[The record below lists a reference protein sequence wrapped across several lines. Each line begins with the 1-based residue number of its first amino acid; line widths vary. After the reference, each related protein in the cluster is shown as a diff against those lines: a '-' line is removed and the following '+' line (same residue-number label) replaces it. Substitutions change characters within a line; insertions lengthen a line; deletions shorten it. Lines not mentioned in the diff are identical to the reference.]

1 MTTKNRIF
9 TGLLTICLVQ
19 FLCACTTTSPDK
31 RVLAEINDADLTAS
45 SRRPSVVEVEPGKPA
60 VLYMTKAGRVAL
72 KVGDETKLIDA
83 TARVKTGASYPQ
95 LYGNSSALQALWWSH
110 ADGKNIY
117 MTTSQDKGQ
126 SFAPVNMPN
135 ADHGVL
141 LPFTLVPGTTPGV
154 LGLVYSD
161 ERAPGYQVY
170 ANRSTDGGRS
180 WGAVDKRLDTPPVGG
195 RSSSAQDPIAL
206 KLSNGWLVV
215 WSDTHQQ
222 DGRAAYRLVS
232 TVSKDDGISWSEPK
246 PLYIADRSI
255 SSLAAS
261 VENDVVVVA
270 ADVYG
275 RGIVAA
281 VSQDAG
287 TQWMTV
293 GIAPGTEKMEISGLR
308 SVQKNGFANYTW
320 MQKAANE
327 KTRIMH
333 ARVDAKTTT
342 WLDGGVKRLDVKVH
356 DNTKSMSP
364 EIVADDSG
372 GLVAAWTDY
381 REIVPNIYLSV
392 SQDDGKTWKPGFP
405 VMNLA
410 KEWPAGWA
418 RIFAWQNGIA
428 IAQAER
434 DSFKFSDE
442 RFVVKHM
449 SFESL
454 NASTGQSSE
463 GSRELIGESKAE
475 RLRQR
480 VDELWRARL
489 ESNFDK
495 TYSIFDHAYRAL
507 NTKEAHQGSLG
518 PIKYIKYAVGDVSVK
533 GNEAKVHV
541 NISYEIK
548 SAMLPQS
555 SKPLEL
561 APTDASA
568 ETTWVWVIDD
578 WYLVYSSEVMRDQP
592 LNY

>member
-1 MTTKNRIF
+1 V
-9 TGLLTICLVQ
+9 LV
-19 FLCACTTTSPDK
+19 
-31 RVLAEINDADLTAS
+31 EISDADLTAVN
-45 SRRPSVVEVEPGKPA
+45 RRPSVVEVEPGKPA

-72 KVGDETKLIDA
+72 KLGNETKLIDA
-83 TARVKTGASYPQ
+83 TARVMTGANYPQ
-95 LYGNSSALQALWWSH
+95 LYGHSSALQALWWSH

-126 SFAPVNMPN
+126 SFAPVTMPN

-141 LPFTLVPGTTPGV
+141 LPFTLLQGASAGV

-161 ERAPGYQVY
+161 ERNPGYQVY
-170 ANRSTDGGRS
+170 VNRSTDGGRS
-180 WGAVDKRLDTPPVGG
+180 WGEVDKRLDTPPDGG
-195 RSSSAQDPIAL
+195 RSSTAQDPIAL
-206 KLSNGWLVV
+206 KLSNGWFVV

-222 DGRAAYRLVS
+222 DGKAVYRLVS
-232 TVSKDDGISWSEPK
+232 TVSRDDGISWSEPK
-246 PLYIADRSI
+246 ALYVGDRSI

-275 RGIVAA
+275 RGLIAA

-293 GIAPGTEKMEISGLR
+293 GIAHGTEKMEISGLR
-308 SVQKNGFANYTW
+308 SAQKNGFANYTW

-333 ARVDAKTTT
+333 ARVDTKTAT
-342 WLDGGVKRLDVKVH
+342 WLDGGAKRLDVKVH
-356 DNTKSMSP
+356 DNTKSLSP
-364 EIVADDSG
+364 EIVAAEDG
-372 GLVAAWTDY
+372 RLVAAWTDY

-392 SQDDGKTWKPGFP
+392 SQDDGKTWKPAFP
-405 VMNLA
+405 IMNLA
-410 KEWPAGWA
+410 KEWPAGWP
-418 RIFAWQNGIA
+418 RVFPSGNGIA

-434 DSFKFSDE
+434 DAFKFSDE
-442 RFVVKHM
+442 RFVVKYM

-454 NASTGQSSE
+454 NAAAVQASE
-463 GSRELIGESKAE
+463 GPSELIGESKVE
-475 RLRQR
+475 RLRHR
-480 VDELWRARL
+480 ADELWRARL

-507 NTKEAHQGSLG
+507 NTKEKHQGSLG
-518 PIKYIKYAVGDVSVK
+518 PIKYIKYSVGDVSVK

-541 NISYEIK
+541 DISYEIK
-548 SAMLPQS
+548 STMLPQS

-578 WYLVYSSEVMRDQP
+578 WYMVYSSEVMRDQP